1 MDINRITAYNVLFD
15 IEKNGAYSN
24 IELNKQISL
33 LSPDSPAFVRELVYG
48 VTENRLYI
56 DYILSQL
63 IAKGLRGVKKQ
74 PLTLLRMGIYQ
85 LRFMDSVPEYAAVN
99 ETVNLAR
106 KLARGREGF
115 INGVLRG
122 YIKRKNEDF
131 LPDRETDS
139 VHYLS
144 VKYSYAEWIVKLWI
158 EQYGEEACEAMLA
171 AGNQT
176 PKLSIRVNTM
186 KCDRES
192 LSEKLKADGFDIE
205 KGNLSER
212 VLFVRGMGLLETEE
226 YEKGMFTVQD
236 ESSVLAVETL
246 NPQAGERII
255 DMCAAPGG
263 KTLAMAEWMKNSGK
277 IRAYDIYEHKLKL
290 IAKESERL
298 GISIIETGEQDGTV
312 FCSALENWADRVL
325 VDGPCTGLGVV
336 RRKPEIKYR
345 ELDDNGRGLAV
356 KQLEILNNAA
366 GYVKKGGYL
375 LYSTCTI
382 NKLEND
388 FVTNEFISSHPEY
401 ELELSRQ
408 LMPGI
413 DETDGF
419 YISRFKK
426 K

>member
-24 IELNKQISL
+24 IELNKQISS

-63 IAKGLRGVKKQ
+63 ISRGLRGVKKQ

-131 LPDRETDS
+131 LPDREKDS

-192 LSEKLKADGFDIE
+192 LSEKLKADGFDVE
-205 KGNLSER
+205 NGNLSER

-263 KTLAMAEWMKNSGK
+263 KTLAMAECMQNSGI
-277 IRAYDIYEHKLKL
+277 IRAYDVYEHKLKL
-290 IAKESERL
+290 IANESERL

-312 FCSALENWADRVL
+312 FSSALENWADRVL

-345 ELDDNGRGLAV
+345 ELDDDGRGLAV